1 MGGDW
6 LILPLAAFS
15 RHLIHLHTPSQPA
28 FFSVRWFDVSFF
40 LINSTFASIIQQKHP
55 SEGMGMGECRGKGWG
70 GFSGGVW
77 ETTSLQHIPSCCH
90 PWEFVSCQHLKPI
103 DNMLSEMRGA
113 PRWQNKI
120 YIRKNLL
127 SEMTLILINVVPQ
140 NGKTH
145 LVVLWSKTWESR
157 VKERSPGTTPEIIIR
172 KADKIKRLPGSFSKW
187 HKINSQISLYYE
199 CFHRYLS

>member
-1 MGGDW
+1 MEGWWRRGCREGKQKMWEQKWGGDW

-15 RHLIHLHTPSQPA
+15 RHSIHLHTPSQPA

-127 SEMTLILINVVPQ
+127 SEMTLILINVWTEWEDSLGGVVIQ
-140 NGKTH
+140 NMGEQ
-145 LVVLWSKTWESR
+145 SK
-157 VKERSPGTTPEIIIR
+157 GTFPW
-172 KADKIKRLPGSFSKW
+172 DYPW
-187 HKINSQISLYYE
+187 NNY
-199 CFHRYLS
+199 